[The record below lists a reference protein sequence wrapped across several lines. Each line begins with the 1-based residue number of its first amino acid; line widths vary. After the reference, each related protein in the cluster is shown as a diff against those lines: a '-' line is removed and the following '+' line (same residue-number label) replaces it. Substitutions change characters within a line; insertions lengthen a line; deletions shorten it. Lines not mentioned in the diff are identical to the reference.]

1 MVASF
6 FDFMSLLGARVA
18 RGLDDAQ
25 AILAI
30 RYVAAVKGK
39 RSDMRPANEKS
50 GAAYNYKEY
59 FMKLI

>member
-1 MVASF
+1 M
-6 FDFMSLLGARVA
+6 VA
-18 RGLDDAQ
+18 RGLDDAGM
-25 AILAI
+25 ILAL

-59 FMKLI
+59 FTKLI

>member
-1 MVASF
+1 
-6 FDFMSLLGARVA
+6 MSLLGARVA
-18 RGLDDAQ
+18 RGLDDAGM
-25 AILAI
+25 ILAI

-59 FMKLI
+59 FTKLI